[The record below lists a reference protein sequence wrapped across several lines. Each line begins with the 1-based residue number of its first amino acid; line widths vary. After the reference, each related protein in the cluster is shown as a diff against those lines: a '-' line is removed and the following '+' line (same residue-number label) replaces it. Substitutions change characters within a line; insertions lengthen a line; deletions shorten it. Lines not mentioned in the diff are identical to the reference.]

1 MLAHSLGADGAL
13 WPVDGGLRAQTAALF
28 REEVLRRG
36 DYDYAV
42 HALAAFALSP
52 ALEDSKVQCSAPGQA
67 TGSWLCAPAALL
79 AVLLLCRGGVRG
91 GGSGDELEIARQVS
105 KFVKCSS
112 RAVVHVL
119 SQEAQDQAGKS
130 ALSHRAGVWFV
141 ERLVQECQ
149 VCPCLYHLLS
159 GCGGACG
166 GFPVVCACVRV
177 FPSAAGACVW
187 STA

>member
-130 ALSHRAGVWFV
+130 ALSRRAGVWFV

-149 VCPCLYHLLS
+149 VCPCLLS
-159 GCGGACG
+159 
-166 GFPVVCACVRV
+166 FSLWLWRSLRRISRSVHVCACV
-177 FPSAAGACVW
+177 S
-187 STA
+187 